1 MRRSAVARRVIMQP
15 RYPINLPV
23 QYSRT
28 RFLAAPEHV
37 WDAITRADA
46 SAAHFFELAEA
57 RSARTGSPI
66 RWRLDEQCAPLHGRI
81 VGWERPKRLDIV
93 LEPDDEFTAFV
104 QVRFELAKDDEGCTL
119 TVVGDPLSECR
130 GMSDESTQRI
140 PLTAEM
146 LKLELETQVPLA
158 LEQ

>member
-1 MRRSAVARRVIMQP
+1 MQP

-23 QYSRT
+23 QYART
-28 RFLAAPEHV
+28 RFHAAPEHV

-46 SAAHFFELAEA
+46 RATHFFELADT

-66 RWRLDEQCAPLHGRI
+66 RWRLDDRAAPLHGRI

-93 LEPDDEFTAFV
+93 IEPDDEFTAFV
-104 QVRFELAKDDEGCTL
+104 QVRFELAKDEHGCTL

-130 GMSDESTQRI
+130 GMAEESTQRI
-140 PLTAEM
+140 PLTAEA
-146 LKLELETQVPLA
+146 LKHELEA
-158 LEQ
+158 LESHALEHSQ